1 MKTALITGGA
11 GYLGTHLAKALKQAG
26 YTTICIDKKIT
37 DCKYYDFRYKCN
49 VKKVPRLKYLFSI
62 MPQIDVVFHLA
73 GRIEVGESWKEPE
86 EFWKT
91 NFHGTL
97 NILDM
102 MKEHGINNI
111 VYSSTA
117 AVYQSSKDPLP
128 ESHPIELNNPYAK
141 TKYAAET
148 AIQESGLNAVIFRYF
163 NLAGADPDCEM
174 GENHEPETHLI
185 PLFFKNLNNFA
196 INGNDY
202 DTFDGTCVR
211 DYVHVSDVADAHVL
225 AATYLET
232 NNGVRILNL
241 GTGAGFS
248 ILELIRTAISVLH
261 LHLKE
266 WHFVERRKGDPDSL
280 VADISLAKEVLNYEP
295 KHNII
300 SILQTAYAWN
310 KKHNEEKTN

>member
-102 MKEHGINNI
+102 MKEHAIKNI
-111 VYSSTA
+111 VY
-117 AVYQSSKDPLP
+117 
-128 ESHPIELNNPYAK
+128 
-141 TKYAAET
+141 
-148 AIQESGLNAVIFRYF
+148 
-163 NLAGADPDCEM
+163 
-174 GENHEPETHLI
+174 
-185 PLFFKNLNNFA
+185 
-196 INGNDY
+196 
-202 DTFDGTCVR
+202 
-211 DYVHVSDVADAHVL
+211 
-225 AATYLET
+225 
-232 NNGVRILNL
+232 
-241 GTGAGFS
+241 
-248 ILELIRTAISVLH
+248 
-261 LHLKE
+261 
-266 WHFVERRKGDPDSL
+266 
-280 VADISLAKEVLNYEP
+280 
-295 KHNII
+295 
-300 SILQTAYAWN
+300 
-310 KKHNEEKTN
+310 